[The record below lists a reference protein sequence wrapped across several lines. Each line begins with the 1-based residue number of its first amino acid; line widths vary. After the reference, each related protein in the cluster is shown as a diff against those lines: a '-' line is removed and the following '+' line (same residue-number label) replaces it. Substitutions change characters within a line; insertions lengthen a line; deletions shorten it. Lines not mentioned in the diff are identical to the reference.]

1 MQVEDYLADLKKDM
15 NKALSVIDVDGGVA
29 MYRIAAKKSA
39 DLTLIPLRLF
49 DTDDLKKL
57 FTKVF
62 AVLTI
67 HGAVALR
74 LPLAAVTTTQ
84 LDRIAYIVG
93 TKVFTAREVR
103 DISSGDRSI
112 NTAGVSVAEIGD
124 LSALAVAI

>member
-1 MQVEDYLADLKKDM
+1 MEEFLTDLKKDM

-39 DLTLIPLRLF
+39 DLTLVPLRLF
-49 DTDDLKKL
+49 DTDELKNL
-57 FTKVF
+57 FTKIF

-84 LDRIAYIVG
+84 LDRVAYIIG
-93 TKVFTAREVR
+93 SKVFTGREVK